1 MGWAVI
7 FKIPHPSITS
17 APSARGGGGGGLHMK
32 ICSRSFSV
40 GDPSF
45 SPGSGLSIQQAVLYC
60 IGQEHIGDIRYRPY
74 VHINVKMVLHTS
86 HHTANISSNF

>member
-1 MGWAVI
+1 
-7 FKIPHPSITS
+7 
-17 APSARGGGGGGLHMK
+17 MK

-45 SPGSGLSIQQAVLYC
+45 SPGSGLSIQQAVQYC

-74 VHINVKMVLHTS
+74 VHINGKNGATHITLLQIYRPV
-86 HHTANISSNF
+86 